1 LETARLYFNLKKA
14 YVASLQRCEEIIAGN
29 PTFSKID
36 EVLYIAGKSNLFLSE
51 GKGKQSPTLYKRGGA
66 NLQSSTLTSDEFRDE
81 ARSYLSL
88 VRSLSMRSRL
98 RSVSANR
105 CWAAQ
110 LPIFP
115 SPPASLLMCAS
126 WPLSAVTLALTNSRF
141 SPNTMSI
148 RPTWKSFRMGK
159 RSAGSAVT

>member
-1 LETARLYFNLKKA
+1 MLMFASVAFGQGGAKAGPEVTRDPDMEKDSLHNLEAARLYFNLKKA

-81 ARSYLSL
+81 ARSYLSQL
-88 VRSLSMRSRL
+88 VNDYPQSKFKDGALQDL
-98 RSVSANR
+98 K
-105 CWAAQ
+105 
-110 LPIFP
+110 
-115 SPPASLLMCAS
+115 LLGGPKA
-126 WPLSAVTLALTNSRF
+126 
-141 SPNTMSI
+141 
-148 RPTWKSFRMGK
+148 KDGK
-159 RSAGSAVT
+159 Q